1 MNPSPARARRGSSP
15 LARGLLDADGPPL
28 GDGRIIP
35 ARAGFTTGE
44 SGRSR
49 CRPGSSPLARG
60 LPARSMGVPH
70 GLGIIPARAGFT
82 ESYAQSIRRIR
93 DHPRSRGVYALCTLN
108 EGLFVRIIPAR
119 AGFTGTTTWRSP
131 PCGDH
136 PRSRGVYATPRRREH
151 PISPDHPR
159 SRGVYHAPSSRASD
173 FAGSSPLARGL
184 PAEVAALTQ
193 RARIIPAR
201 AGFTTWGRGY
211 GRASRDHPRSRGVYV
226 FWFCV
231 LFVRL
236 GSSPLAR
243 GLLWRP
249 FTHVLTWRI
258 IPARAGFTVFV
269 RFVFS
274 FSWDHPRSRGVYT
287 TYVREVSR

>member
-1 MNPSPARARRGSSP
+1 MPS
-15 LARGLLDADGPPL
+15 
-28 GDGRIIP
+28 
-35 ARAGFTTGE
+35 
-44 SGRSR
+44 
-49 CRPGSSPLARG
+49 
-60 LPARSMGVPH
+60 
-70 GLGIIPARAGFT
+70 GIIPARAGFT
-82 ESYAQSIRRIR
+82 GQEHGRPPRAR
-93 DHPRSRGVYALCTLN
+93 DHPRSRGVYRVLRAVDPPNSGSSPLAR
-108 EGLFVRIIPAR
+108 GLRPVYPE
-119 AGFTGTTTWRSP
+119 
-131 PCGDH
+131 
-136 PRSRGVYATPRRREH
+136 RGPVC
-151 PISPDHPR
+151 PDHPR
-159 SRGVYHAPSSRASD
+159 SRGVYRNHHLAKPSVWGSSPLARGLRHAPSSRASD